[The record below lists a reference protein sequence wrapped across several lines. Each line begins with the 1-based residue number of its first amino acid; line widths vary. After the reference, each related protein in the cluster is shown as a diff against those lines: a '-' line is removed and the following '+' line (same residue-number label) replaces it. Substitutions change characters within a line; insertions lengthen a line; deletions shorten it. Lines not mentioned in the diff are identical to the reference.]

1 MVWDLILWKSIYDP
15 VLVSLS
21 SAGGASDI
29 GGFSFFGFK
38 RHTIIMSG
46 SSDKFQTQSMAPNK
60 SMPTKG
66 ITASSRGTILPKA
79 FNHIAPL
86 KSLRLGQ
93 GPSSE
98 VVWFLIKVAAL
109 EGIRRL
115 STPRFPFVWRAVQAV
130 QFLCYPPLKWIQRW
144 APFKILVHGAQVC
157 LNSFSSIPHGLRMGL
172 WWSYYALC
180 VFLTIGNDKKSS

>member
-1 MVWDLILWKSIYDP
+1 MRLEDFL
-15 VLVSLS
+15 
-21 SAGGASDI
+21 
-29 GGFSFFGFK
+29 FFGFK
-38 RHTIIMSG
+38 RHALIMSG

-60 SMPTKG
+60 NMPTIR
-66 ITASSRGTILPKA
+66 ITTSSQGTILPKA

-109 EGIRRL
+109 EGVRRL
-115 STPRFPFVWRAVQAV
+115 STPRFPFVWRAVQAL

-144 APFKILVHGAQVC
+144 TPFKILVHSAQVC
-157 LNSFSSIPHGLRMGL
+157 LFQFNSAWTTLGFMVIL
-172 WWSYYALC
+172 LC
-180 VFLTIGNDKKSS
+180 FMWLLDNWQW